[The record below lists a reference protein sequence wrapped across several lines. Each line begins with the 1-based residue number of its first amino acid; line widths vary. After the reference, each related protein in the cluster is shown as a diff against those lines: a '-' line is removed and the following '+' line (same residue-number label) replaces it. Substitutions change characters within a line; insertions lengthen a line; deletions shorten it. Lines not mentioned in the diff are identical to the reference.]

1 MSVNDRQHI
10 GKCMAYLLRHRPQD
24 ANLEMDTRGWVDLA
38 ALVDGMNGMGYDIT
52 SADICDTVEN
62 DEKMRFELS
71 SDATYVRALQGH
83 SVDVDP
89 DLVQATPPD
98 VLYHG
103 SATRF
108 APSIE
113 EMGIISQ
120 NRNFVHLSLDPKSA
134 KAIGTRH
141 GTPCVYTIDA
151 GKMARDG
158 YIFYL
163 SRNGIWLTDAVPPE
177 YLTHCVC

>member
-1 MSVNDRQHI
+1 MMSVNDRQHI
-10 GKCMAYLLRHRPQD
+10 GKCMAYLLRHRPGRNPQ
-24 ANLEMDTRGWVDLA
+24 
-38 ALVDGMNGMGYDIT
+38 
-52 SADICDTVEN
+52 
-62 DEKMRFELS
+62 
-71 SDATYVRALQGH
+71 H
-83 SVDVDP
+83 
-89 DLVQATPPD
+89 TPPD